1 MLHSTNILDRV
12 LCCDCAVLCWPAG
25 GGREGREAE
34 VGEGGGRGQGGAVFV
49 LNELGG
55 SEEEGGAKVSLL
67 ASWVKVGLAASV
79 SDSAL
84 SWSEVSMV
92 EVSKSLS

>member
-1 MLHSTNILDRV
+1 MIV
-12 LCCDCAVLCWPAG
+12 LCCAVLCWPAG

>member
-1 MLHSTNILDRV
+1 M
-12 LCCDCAVLCWPAG
+12 LCWPAG
-25 GGREGREAE
+25 GGREAE

>member
-1 MLHSTNILDRV
+1 MLV
-12 LCCDCAVLCWPAG
+12 LCCAG
-25 GGREGREAE
+25 GGQEGWEAE
-34 VGEGGGRGQGGAVFV
+34 GGEGGGRGQGGAIFV
-49 LNELGG
+49 LTGLGG
-55 SEEEGGAKVSLL
+55 SEEEGVAKVSLL

-84 SWSEVSMV
+84 SWFEVSMV

>member
-1 MLHSTNILDRV
+1 MIV
-12 LCCDCAVLCWPAG
+12 LCCAVLASWWRAG
-25 GGREGREAE
+25 GREAE
-34 VGEGGGRGQGGAVFV
+34 VGDGGWRGQGGAVFV

>member
-1 MLHSTNILDRV
+1 MLQSTNILDRV

-55 SEEEGGAKVSLL
+55 SEEEGGALL